1 MSRPFLIV
9 ETPRAGEL
17 GHRFFVPPSVMDET
31 YVARIAAAASREP
44 RGTDYLSV
52 TREVE
57 QRLASGSVR
66 RSPETIILTG
76 IDVERLGQDV
86 DHLLAS
92 LKDLWPE
99 VDRQVATIISGEWP
113 PSRGTLI
120 AAQLLD
126 QWMCRLDPKDQLP
139 VVDDAPSDRR
149 TRNSLA
155 LPAVA
160 LLILA
165 LVAVL
170 WMLRGD
176 APKPRNPILPSGSGP
191 SPAQVSKTLER
202 LAKRWACDTND
213 LTRSLQ
219 RAINWDRIDALVSPD
234 SISIAIASDEVLQ
247 RKIEDLVE
255 GSARSCLGFIESER
269 SAESEVLRDL
279 LGNGDE
285 DDARRLRSSLFEFWG
300 SFVQLREKAQGVADE
315 LGKEKG
321 NSNGFARTIAFL
333 GRKRLDA
340 GIGSGFAKPATP
352 IMDRQDLMIVSLIE
366 QLFREGSDHGL
377 SDALQQSGA
386 IEVLDP
392 SKLAEKLR
400 ALGKRRHDIQNAMK
414 SEPFFIIGNGTVK
427 SCYDLLG
434 QCFDQLGQL
443 AVSPASGSF
452 LRPHVPHQAGTILT
466 WWSGPESSSRW

>member
-1 MSRPFLIV
+1 
-9 ETPRAGEL
+9 
-17 GHRFFVPPSVMDET
+17 MDET

-255 GSARSCLGFIESER
+255 GSAQSCLGFIESER

-300 SFVQLREKAQGVADE
+300 SFVQLQEKAQGVADE

-321 NSNGFARTIAFL
+321 SSNGFARTIAFL

-377 SDALQQSGA
+377 SDALQQSRA